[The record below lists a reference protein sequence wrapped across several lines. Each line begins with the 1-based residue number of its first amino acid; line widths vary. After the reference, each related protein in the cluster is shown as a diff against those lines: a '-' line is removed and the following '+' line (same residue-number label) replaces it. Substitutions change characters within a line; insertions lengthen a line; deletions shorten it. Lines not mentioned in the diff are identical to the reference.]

1 MVGDSVERRVEIL
14 CDRDELHIT
23 WTRFGPGRDGAT
35 TGLFAH
41 ALVTA
46 GAPAPTVA
54 APR

>member
-1 MVGDSVERRVEIL
+1 MRLLATLMAS
-14 CDRDELHIT
+14 IT
-23 WTRFGPGRDGAT
+23 LIS